1 MDNRGNL
8 PLNKNQMKV
17 YMEVNPEMDFLAQTE
32 GDLTMVFLDDIE
44 EEWDSLYQAICE
56 DRESTAEYLNETN

>member
-1 MDNRGNL
+1 
-8 PLNKNQMKV
+8 MKV
-17 YMEVNPEMDFLAQTE
+17 YMEVNPEMDFLAETE